1 MRYHAP
7 IEFALIVDSCG
18 VKNAPQADLIEKL
31 CYISDNGFF
40 RTVCFRRALMD
51 YRKNGLRG
59 QLAFGCR
66 GGVKS

>member
-18 VKNAPQADLIEKL
+18 TRNAPQADVIETL
-31 CYISDNGFF
+31 CYISDNRFF
-40 RTVCFRRALMD
+40 KTVCFRRALMD
-51 YRKNGLRG
+51 YRKNGLYG

-66 GGVKS
+66 GKVKT

>member
-7 IEFALIVDSCG
+7 IEFALIADSCG
-18 VKNAPQADLIEKL
+18 PYKTPSADLIEKL
-31 CYISDNGFF
+31 SYVSDNKFF

-66 GGVKS
+66 GKVKT